1 MFLDDFVERVDDKLG
16 HQVVGKTLAEVQGL
30 MVDRDLDE
38 FDPANAN
45 AMFGRSSHKKLF
57 RHEKSPNKESLKH

>member
-45 AMFGRSSHKKLF
+45 AMFGRSSHKKLW
-57 RHEKSPNKESLKH
+57 RHEKSSNKDSLKL

>member
-1 MFLDDFVERVDDKLG
+1 MERVGVFLDDFVERVDDKLG

-45 AMFGRSSHKKLF
+45 KMLG
-57 RHEKSPNKESLKH
+57 